1 MGINL
6 IRELTGFE
14 ILDIFFLVIS
24 LTQIHV
30 NYFLFSFR
38 RHKCCYYGADV
49 SQYPPRVSSEL
60 Y

>member
-24 LTQIHV
+24 FSLTQIYV
-30 NYFLFSFR
+30 ISFR